1 MKCNDAVKHAAG
13 LALDDLD
20 IEVRRDLEG
29 HVASCAAC
37 RGVAERERRLVGEL
51 KSAPAAET
59 SAARRER
66 VAEAMDAAYRELAER
81 AVLAPRTSRRW
92 WIGAAAA
99 VVLAALAVPLLMSG
113 GGLKV
118 HEGTGWVLRA
128 GAKEQTALNAG
139 DMVRPRDYVTTKKG
153 VLHLVGPGRS
163 RISINANSEVIYD
176 VSAGAPL
183 LRMTEGAVYGEV
195 RGTELTIVV
204 PSKGRLTVRE
214 GTFEAKLDVVLG
226 YPGNPEKKRN
236 LKVQVG
242 KGNAVLEGPRGSL
255 KVGEGQAAT
264 VTESGQVVDEPP
276 STGPLAPWRKLP

>member
-1 MKCNDAVKHAAG
+1 MKCNEAVKHAAG

-37 RGVAERERRLVGEL
+37 RGVAERERRIVEEL

-99 VVLAALAVPLLMSG
+99 VVLAALAVPFLMVG
-113 GGLKV
+113 GNLKV
-118 HEGTGWVLRA
+118 EKGAGWVLRA
-128 GAKEQTALNAG
+128 GAKEQVALDAG
-139 DMVRPRDYVTTKKG
+139 DSVRPGDLVTTQG
-153 VLHLVGPGRS
+153 VIHLVGPGRS
-163 RISINANSEVIYD
+163 KISINANSEVMYD
-176 VSAGAPL
+176 LSAGAPL
-183 LRMTEGAVYGEV
+183 LRMREGAVYGEV

-204 PSKGRLTVRE
+204 PSEGRLTIRE
-214 GTFEAKLDVVLG
+214 GTFEAKLDVVGG

-276 STGPLAPWRKLP
+276 SAGPLAPWRK

>member
-1 MKCNDAVKHAAG
+1 MKCNEAVKHAAG

-37 RGVAERERRLVGEL
+37 RGVAERERRLVEEL

-66 VAEAMDAAYRELAER
+66 VAEAMDAAYREAAER

-113 GGLKV
+113 GNLKV
-118 HEGTGWVLRA
+118 EKGTGWVLRA
-128 GAKEQTALNAG
+128 GAKDQVALNPG
-139 DMVRPRDYVTTKKG
+139 DAVRPGDLVITKG
-153 VLHLVGPGRS
+153 VIHLVGPGRS
-163 RISINANSEVIYD
+163 KISINANSEVMYD
-176 VSAGAPL
+176 ISAGAPL
-183 LRMTEGAVYGEV
+183 LRMREGAVYGEV
-195 RGTELTIVV
+195 RSTELTIVV
-204 PSKGRLTVRE
+204 PSKGRLTIRE

-276 STGPLAPWRKLP
+276 STGPLAPWRK